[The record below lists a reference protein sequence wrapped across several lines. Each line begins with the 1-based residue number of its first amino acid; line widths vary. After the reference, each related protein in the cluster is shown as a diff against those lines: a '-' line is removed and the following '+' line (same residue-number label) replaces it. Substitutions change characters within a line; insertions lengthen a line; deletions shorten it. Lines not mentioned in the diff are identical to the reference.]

1 MKERQG
7 GFLISKIKAIGGR
20 RFDRILQQKNI
31 DAFNGAQGKI
41 LYLLWNNGKMTAT
54 DISRK
59 SGLAKTTITAML
71 ARMHEQGL
79 VNFAENSS
87 DKRSV
92 FVSLTPEALKMK
104 EQYDDV
110 TREMENIY
118 YKGFTDAEA
127 EQFESFLKRI
137 LSNLEEN
144 NE

>member
-7 GFLISKIKAIGGR
+7 GFLISKINAIGGR

-79 VNFAENSS
+79 VNFAENSY

-144 NE
+144 DE

>member
-20 RFDRILQQKNI
+20 RFDRRLQQKNI
-31 DAFNGAQGKI
+31 DAFNGAQVKI

-144 NE
+144 DE

>member
-127 EQFESFLKRI
+127 EQFV
-137 LSNLEEN
+137 EEN
-144 NE
+144 DE

>member
-71 ARMHEQGL
+71 TRMHEQGL

-92 FVSLTPEALKMK
+92 FVSLTLEALKMK

>member
-59 SGLAKTTITAML
+59 SGLAKTTIIAML

-87 DKRSV
+87 DKRSA

-110 TREMENIY
+110 TREIENIY

-144 NE
+144 DE